1 MLQAL
6 VVVAVV
12 GTLALVVAG
21 HESHP
26 LAANA
31 RADRIVI
38 EKSARKLTL
47 FRGET
52 PLKSYSVALG
62 RAPEGTKQREGD
74 HRTPEG
80 HYIIDAHKR
89 DSAFHRALHI
99 SYPTPSDTA
108 VAMQRGD
115 MQRGDKPGGDIMIHG
130 IRNGLGWLGA
140 FHRCIDWTS
149 GCIAVTDKEIE
160 EIYRAVPDETPI
172 DIRP

>member
-1 MLQAL
+1 MLRAL
-6 VVVAVV
+6 VFLGG
-12 GTLALVVAG
+12 GTVLALAAASY
-21 HESHP
+21 EAHP
-26 LAANA
+26 LPADA
-31 RADRIVI
+31 RADRIVV

-47 FRGET
+47 FRGEM

-80 HYIIDAHKR
+80 QYTIDAHKH

-99 SYPTPSDTA
+99 SYPSPVDSA
-108 VAMQRGD
+108 VAA
-115 MQRGDKPGGDIMIHG
+115 QRGDKPGGDIMVHG

-140 FHRCIDWTS
+140 LHRSVDWTS

-160 EIYRAVPDETPI
+160 EIYRAVPDGTPI

>member
-1 MLQAL
+1 MLRAL
-6 VVVAVV
+6 VLVV
-12 GTLALVVAG
+12 GASVITLAAASY
-21 HESHP
+21 ESHP
-26 LAANA
+26 LPADA
-31 RADRIVI
+31 RADRIVV

-47 FRGET
+47 FRGKT

-80 HYIIDAHKR
+80 RYVIDAHKE

-99 SYPTPSDTA
+99 SYPSSADSA
-108 VAMQRGD
+108 GAAQRGV
-115 MQRGDKPGGDIMIHG
+115 KPGGDIMIHG

-140 FHRCIDWTS
+140 FHRAIDWTD

-160 EIYRAVPDETPI
+160 EIYRAVPDGTPI
-172 DIRP
+172 EIRP

>member
-1 MLQAL
+1 MLKA
-6 VVVAVV
+6 
-12 GTLALVVAG
+12 LALVVGASVITLAAASY
-21 HESHP
+21 ESHP
-26 LAANA
+26 LAADA
-31 RADRIVI
+31 RADRIVV

-47 FRGET
+47 FRGAT
-52 PLKSYSVALG
+52 PLKRYSVALG

-80 HYIIDAHKR
+80 HYIIDAHKQ

-99 SYPTPSDTA
+99 SYPSSADSA
-108 VAMQRGD
+108 AAAQRGV
-115 MQRGDKPGGDIMIHG
+115 KPGGDIMIHG

-160 EIYRAVPDETPI
+160 EIYRAVPEVRLLRFDHDT
-172 DIRP
+172 